1 MNTLPSIIGLTA
13 SILLFVSLIT
23 IFMYSVYCITCS
35 VNKHYKVKVNTW
47 LIYTFIVIAALS
59 FIALIVM
66 LFLGY

>member
-1 MNTLPSIIGLTA
+1 MNTLPSVIGLTA
-13 SILLFVSLIT
+13 SVLLFVSLIT
-23 IFMYSVYCITCS
+23 IFIYSVYCITCS

-59 FIALIVM
+59 FIVLIVL

>member
-1 MNTLPSIIGLTA
+1 MNTLPSVIGLTA
-13 SILLFVSLIT
+13 SVLLFVSLIT
-23 IFMYSVYCITCS
+23 IFIYSVYCITCS

-59 FIALIVM
+59 FIVLMVL